1 MPHLHP
7 LRSTTTNATVF
18 EIGARLS
25 AAADARDEI
34 EDSVATVAAVG
45 EMLDRMQTQIEEQ
58 VAQIA
63 GLRKEVRDLSVHK
76 EAAFGEMTKAEAA
89 MRAERERA
97 DRAERLCQQLTAS
110 EREAQEKIKRLVLSV
125 RNTFFKRAE
134 PMASAAA
141 G

>member
-7 LRSTTTNATVF
+7 LRSTATNATVF
-18 EIGARLS
+18 EFSSRLG
-25 AAADARDEI
+25 AAANARDDV

-45 EMLDRMQTQIEEQ
+45 ELLDRMQTQIEEQ
-58 VAQIA
+58 VAQLA
-63 GLRKEVRDLSVHK
+63 GFRKEVRELTANRD
-76 EAAFGEMTKAEAA
+76 AAYGEVTKAQTT

-110 EREAQEKIKRLVLSV
+110 EREAQEKVKRLVATV